1 LGVKAAVTSENGSTI
16 EHLDSR
22 TVYRTSVPRAAWRI
36 IPQIDKNPRII
47 KFAESISGKILL
59 LALFG
64 ILLDLTFGLPTR
76 VLNFDHHLGYFVIT
90 LLAATCAFAG
100 KYRWW
105 VIPFATW
112 MILYREGFLFS
123 TGLTAIVATREGV
136 ESQNNFRVLHLLI
149 PLAVFLLSAGVIYS
163 ARRFR
168 DTFFFRRPIVCL
180 IALFVAM
187 VLVAES
193 SAMHGMQRV
202 ILWSFVGTFVRYFWF
217 LGYAVLE
224 VARESPPILAQLG
237 MFHPFW
243 GSTNVPF
250 GKNVTYL
257 RKFESKGSHELSI
270 TQLKGLKLALWLAV
284 LQVAEKC
291 FAVST
296 QYLHIPTFE
305 ESFAAHLA
313 GAAYP
318 WYVGWVSLISDFF
331 EDLLSIS
338 IWGGVIIACAR
349 MSGFRLLRN
358 TYRPLES
365 RTIAEFWNR
374 YYFYFKELLV
384 DFFFYPTFLRCFRKH
399 KRLRT
404 FFATFMA
411 ACVGN
416 LIYHFMRDI
425 YLVADLGVAKAV
437 VGFESYALYALILSV
452 GIAVSQM
459 RADQPNASSWW
470 LFRLTDSLRVGAF
483 FCILHIFDATS
494 DRAHSLWERL
504 SFLFYLFGVHIWI

>member
-1 LGVKAAVTSENGSTI
+1 MKAATASENGSTV
-16 EHLDSR
+16 EHFDSR
-22 TVYRTSVPRAAWRI
+22 TGYRASVPRAAWRI

-64 ILLDLTFGLPTR
+64 VLLDLTTGFPTY
-76 VLNFDHHLGYFVIT
+76 VLDFHHHFYWIVTT
-90 LLAATCAFAG
+90 LLTATCASAG

-112 MILYREGFLFS
+112 IVLYQNRFFFD
-123 TGLTAIVATREGV
+123 THLTAIVATQEGV
-136 ESQNNFRVLHLLI
+136 ESQNNFRVLRLLM
-149 PLAVFLLSAGVIYS
+149 PLAVLLLSAGVIYS

-168 DTFFFRRPIVCL
+168 GIAIFRRPVVCL
-180 IALFVAM
+180 ITFFVAM
-187 VLVAES
+187 VFVAES
-193 SAMHGMQRV
+193 SAMHGMHRV
-202 ILWSFVGTFVRYFWF
+202 ILWSFIGALAPYFWF

-224 VARESPPILAQLG
+224 VAREPPPILAQLG
-237 MFHPFW
+237 VFHPFW

-250 GKNVTYL
+250 GKSVTYL
-257 RKFESKGSHELSI
+257 RKFESQGSHELSI

-284 LQVAEKC
+284 LRVVQKC
-291 FAVST
+291 FTVST
-296 QYLHIPTFE
+296 HTYLHIPTFE
-305 ESFAAHLA
+305 ESFVAHLA

-318 WYVGWVSLISDFF
+318 WYVGWVSLTADFF
-331 EDLLSIS
+331 ENLLSLT
-338 IWGGVIIACAR
+338 IWGGVFIACAR

-384 DFFFYPTFLRCFRKH
+384 DLFFYPTFLRCFRKH
-399 KRLRT
+399 KRLRI

-416 LIYHFMRDI
+416 MTYHFMRDI
-425 YLVADLGVAKAV
+425 DAVADLGVVKAV
-437 VGFESYALYALILSV
+437 VGFESYALYAFILSI

-459 RADQPNASSWW
+459 RADQRSASSWW

-483 FCILHIFDATS
+483 FCILHVFDAAA
-494 DRAHSLWERL
+494 DRTHSLSQRI
-504 SFLFYLFGVHIWI
+504 SFLCYLFGAHTWI